1 MNYIYKN
8 KRKRKKKE
16 RKNPPITP
24 FFFLAFNR
32 KTKKQKIFCFFHL
45 LSEGHICKVNYEID
59 VELAHPTDIFW
70 NTNAI
75 FEKIEDEELSLQ
87 IAYAVN
93 TVYKE
98 RITVKMYSSGTSFL
112 YL

>member
-1 MNYIYKN
+1 MSQLGHYQLGYIETLSHWN
-8 KRKRKKKE
+8 Q
-16 RKNPPITP
+16 TD
-24 FFFLAFNR
+24 
-32 KTKKQKIFCFFHL
+32 KQTISCYLDHL
-45 LSEGHICKVNYEID
+45 LSEWHLCIVDYEID

-75 FEKIEDEELSLQ
+75 FEKIEDEELSIQ

-98 RITVKMYSSGTSFL
+98 RNYSEDVL
-112 YL
+112 

>member
-1 MNYIYKN
+1 MNYIYKDKN
-8 KRKRKKKE
+8 AKKCIGE
-16 RKNPPITP
+16 ISSLTITP
-24 FFFLAFNR
+24 FFAFEI
-32 KTKKQKIFCFFHL
+32 TAGKQTISCYLDHL
-45 LSEGHICKVNYEID
+45 LFDDLNEDDIYIVDYEID

-75 FEKIEDEELSLQ
+75 FEKIEDEELSIQ

-98 RITVKMYSSGTSFL
+98 RNYSEDVL
-112 YL
+112 

>member
-8 KRKRKKKE
+8 RNAKKCIGE
-16 RKNPPITP
+16 INSLTITP
-24 FFFLAFNR
+24 FFSFEITAD
-32 KTKKQKIFCFFHL
+32 KQTISCYLDHL
-45 LSEGHICKVNYEID
+45 LSEWHLCIVNYEID
-59 VELAHPTDIFW
+59 VVLAHPTDIFL

-75 FEKIEDEELSLQ
+75 FEKIEDEELSIQ

-98 RITVKMYSSGTSFL
+98 RNYSEDVL
-112 YL
+112 